1 MPVCQNCNYTWSLGE
16 TLKRSFTLSPAMKC
30 PNCNTNQFMT
40 VKSRKRS
47 AFLSFIVIF
56 LITGFNIRYG
66 PTAYTFLFFI
76 VTLGILTITYPR
88 FIKLSSTEE
97 HMF

>member
-16 TLKRSFTLSPAMKC
+16 TLKRSFTMSTALRC
-30 PNCNTNQFMT
+30 PSCEAEQYIT

-47 AFLSFIVIF
+47 AILSTVS
-56 LITGFNIRYG
+56 ITVVMLFNIYFG
-66 PTAYTFLFFI
+66 PTVYTFLFLLVALVFI
-76 VTLGILTITYPR
+76 TITYPR
-88 FIKLSSTEE
+88 LLRLSNTEE